1 MTLIETE
8 FERESRIRS
17 SLGRTAR
24 DYEDEMPISASNMS
38 SANTYTRSTPSR
50 SNSAMF
56 EGGDIAAG
64 ILAAGMMLGPLVAYA
79 VGLGA

>member
-17 SLGRTAR
+17 SLGRTSR
-24 DYEDEMPISASNMS
+24 EYEDEMP
-38 SANTYTRSTPSR
+38 TYTRTAPTH

-56 EGGDIAAG
+56 EGRDIAAG
-64 ILAAGMMLGPLVAYA
+64 ILAAAMMLGPLTAYA